1 MFQKMSCNLL
11 QQKTFLW
18 KCPLSLTISLD
29 SKHIL
34 PPNASNK
41 SPTKTSVDKSSIFGS
56 PLAHGLTPSPSAGIT
71 ILPNPSGSSA
81 SRRFSSTLPIR
92 TPLSMCKLSNSF
104 TIAKLSHPRT
114 VLSSLVVLSRTYT
127 GLSRVL
133 LTRRL
138 VMLAA
143 GLPHGRIVLS
153 LFWIHHSTM
162 IPSTLLL

>member
-41 SPTKTSVDKSSIFGS
+41 SLTKTSVDKSSIFGS

-71 ILPNPSGSSA
+71 LLADPSGSSA

-92 TPLSMCKLSNSF
+92 TPLSMCKLSYIFMIVNCR
-104 TIAKLSHPRT
+104 IQELYCHP
-114 VLSSLVVLSRTYT
+114 LSSCREPTPVYHVYC
-127 GLSRVL
+127 
-133 LTRRL
+133 
-138 VMLAA
+138 
-143 GLPHGRIVLS
+143 
-153 LFWIHHSTM
+153 
-162 IPSTLLL
+162 